1 VSIFSDRVIPLDPQ
15 QLRDP
20 QIGGFEHARDHFAD
34 EGADR
39 EVGMVLPVGCGK
51 SGLIAMLPFATHA
64 RRVLVVA
71 PNLRLKRQLSEEFD
85 PGNPDRNFL
94 HARELVPRDV
104 GWETV
109 VLSAAA
115 NAGELPAADVVVAN
129 IQQVAGDENRW
140 LDPLAPDFFD
150 LILFDE
156 AHHNV
161 AESWERLRGKFPGA
175 KIINLSATP
184 RRGDGQQMI
193 GRIIYAYPIRE
204 AMERGYI
211 RQLRAV
217 RVNPRGLRYVEV
229 QGGQEVEIPI
239 EDVRRL
245 GENDAKFRRNILMS
259 EASLA
264 SIVDASIQRLR
275 QMRART
281 NDNRHKIIA
290 SALNE
295 THCRQVVA
303 AYHARNFRVEYVHA
317 NRGDEENERVLGLL
331 DRHEI
336 DVVVQVRMLGEGFDH
351 PYLSVAAICN
361 VYGSLAPF
369 LQFVGRVMR
378 LAPGAP
384 HEEGIVVFHAGSNVA
399 TLWDDLR
406 DYSEADRAYFEQL
419 LPFEDEAAFAA
430 GEAEHEFN
438 PLRHDGGHVTAQ
450 AGAQLEEMPLLEDDD
465 DVRRAVDALAAAGL
479 GADVLDR
486 MQQAPPEELQRLY
499 VTRQNRRI
507 AERERLTATVP
518 VAVRAALGRRDLDPA
533 RMSPQPP
540 DNNLVLGVKRVN
552 AALAQHVGRPTKTRP
567 DWSLEDFERCIAD
580 LDGVVEGA
588 IAEIFDAR

>member
-1 VSIFSDRVIPLDPQ
+1 MSIFLDRVIELDPQ
-15 QLRDP
+15 QLRAP
-20 QIGGFEHARDHFAD
+20 QIGGFEHVRDHFTTD
-34 EGADR
+34 GADR

-51 SGLIAMLPFATHA
+51 SGLIAILPFATRA

-85 PGNPDRNFL
+85 PGDPGRNFL
-94 HARELVPRDV
+94 HARGLVPRDV
-104 GWETV
+104 GWESV
-109 VLSAAA
+109 VLSADA
-115 NAGELPAADVVVAN
+115 NIGELPAADVVVAN
-129 IQQVAGDENRW
+129 IQQVAGNENRW
-140 LDPLAPDFFD
+140 LEALAPDFFD

-161 AESWERLRGKFPGA
+161 ADSWERLRDKFPDA
-175 KIINLSATP
+175 KIVNLSATP

-193 GRIIYAYPIRE
+193 GRVIYAYPIRD

-217 RVNPRGLRYVEV
+217 RVNPRGLRYVE
-229 QGGQEVEIPI
+229 QRGGEEVEIPI

-245 GENDAKFRRNILMS
+245 GENDAKFRRTILQS
-259 EASLA
+259 DASLT

-281 NDNRHKIIA
+281 QDGRHKIIA

-295 THCRQVVA
+295 THCRQVVEAYA
-303 AYHARNFRVEYVHA
+303 ARGLRVDYVHA
-317 NRGDEENERVLGLL
+317 NRGDDENERVLALL
-331 DRHEI
+331 ERHEI

-351 PYLSVAAICN
+351 PYLSVAAVCN

-384 HEEGIVVFHAGSNVA
+384 HEEGVVVFHAGSNIA
-399 TLWDDLR
+399 ALWDDLR
-406 DYSEADRAYFEQL
+406 DYSEADRQYFEEL
-419 LPFEDEAAFAA
+419 LPFEDEAAFAD
-430 GEAEHEFN
+430 GEGERELN
-438 PLRHDGGHVTAQ
+438 PLALAGAQVTAQ
-450 AGAQLEEMPLLEDDD
+450 AGAQLEDIPLLENDD

-507 AERERLTATVP
+507 AARERLTATVS
-518 VAVRAALGRRDLDPA
+518 VSVRAALGRRGLDPA
-533 RMSPQPP
+533 RMSPKPP
-540 DNNLVLGVKRVN
+540 DNNLVLGIKRAN
-552 AALAQHVGRPTKTRP
+552 AALAEHVGRAPSTRP
-567 DWSLEDFERCIAD
+567 DWSLEDFDRCLAD
-580 LDGVVEGA
+580 LDVLVEA
-588 IAEIFDAR
+588 SIAKAFDAR